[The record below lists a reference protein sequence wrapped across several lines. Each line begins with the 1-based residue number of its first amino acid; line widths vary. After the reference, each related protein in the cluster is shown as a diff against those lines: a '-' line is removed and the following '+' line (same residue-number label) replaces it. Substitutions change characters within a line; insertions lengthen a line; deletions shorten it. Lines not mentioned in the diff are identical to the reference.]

1 MSVEIGFQ
9 SWQEKRCGLDFGNGE
24 DRSRDGKTPR
34 EKWRQAEG
42 DELGGSSSNPNQ
54 K

>member
-1 MSVEIGFQ
+1 MERTE
-9 SWQEKRCGLDFGNGE
+9 EKAGMERTEEKGWEDF
-24 DRSRDGKTPR
+24 R

-42 DELGGSSSNPNQ
+42 DELGGSNSNPNQ